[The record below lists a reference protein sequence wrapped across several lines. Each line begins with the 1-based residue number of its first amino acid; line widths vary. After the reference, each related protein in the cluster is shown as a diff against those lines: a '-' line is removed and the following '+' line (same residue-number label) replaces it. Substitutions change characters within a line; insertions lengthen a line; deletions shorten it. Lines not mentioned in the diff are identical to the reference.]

1 MRKLTAVFAITC
13 CAAASTVRGQCRPG
27 KGSNEARLLAF
38 YSAPIAFSPA
48 SAPEYQPPWAF
59 RIGAEGGLIP
69 APDPQIQKTG
79 ICRINRAEKI
89 ELSRFFARP
98 RLTLT
103 LPGHFAIEAT
113 YVPPIRINESEPNLG
128 SLAISKTLRIRR
140 EDMGNPTS
148 AMVRLHGTAGR
159 VRGPISCPAKSL
171 QQTSAEQACF
181 GTTPS
186 KDTFK
191 PTMLGLEGILSTA
204 AYDGRMGFYAG
215 GGVNFL
221 RPRFEAGFTDGL
233 GDTDNT
239 QVEADL
245 TRAVIIGGVSV
256 QASTV
261 LDLSAQV
268 YSVRRDVT
276 TLRFGAGYHL
286 ETRRRKEQ
294 EAQRQNLGQERAE
307 MRR

>member
-1 MRKLTAVFAITC
+1 MVVFTVTC
-13 CAAASTVRGQCRPG
+13 WVAASTADGQCRPG
-27 KGSNEARLLAF
+27 KESNEARLPAF

-59 RIGAEGGLIP
+59 RIGVEGGLIP
-69 APDPQIQKTG
+69 DPDPQIQKPG
-79 ICRINRAEKI
+79 ACSLNRAENI

-98 RLTLT
+98 RLALA
-103 LPGHFAIEAT
+103 LPGHFAIEAA

-140 EDMGNPTS
+140 EDMGNPTT

-159 VRGPISCPAKSL
+159 VSGPISCPKKSL
-171 QQTSAEQACF
+171 QQTNAAQSCF

-186 KDTFK
+186 KDTFR
-191 PTMLGLEGILSTA
+191 PTMFSLEGILSTA
-204 AYDGRMGFYAG
+204 AYDGRMGFYGGAG
-215 GGVNFL
+215 VTFL
-221 RPRFEAGFTDGL
+221 RPRFQSGFTDGL
-233 GDTDNT
+233 GSIDNT
-239 QVEADL
+239 RVEADL
-245 TRAVIIGGVSV
+245 TRGVILGGVSL

-276 TLRFGAGYHL
+276 TLRFGAGYHM
-286 ETRRRKEQ
+286 Q
-294 EAQRQNLGQERAE
+294 ARQDRTA
-307 MRR
+307 MHR